1 MNGFLVPA
9 NAKRGTLIFNIFRPF
24 DLIMFGTG
32 MAVTLLLLVLV
43 DSNNTIMILLSCLPV
58 GVTGQYLIIIMS
70 YVLYKVYLDFSQKEE
85 IIYGEVGVF
94 MKNSATTKNSSK
106 YTEDWLPIK
115 SIANGAIIL
124 DNKQKV
130 TGIKIKPRNIFI
142 LDQGT
147 QDNTIIALKN
157 FYNTIDFEF
166 WLISA
171 DRPVDLNNYL
181 ARLQLLYNQTPNP
194 AVRKLINQDIDKA
207 NDFMNNNITDTEYYI
222 LFKDKNDD
230 LIQKRLR
237 TLITG
242 LASAGLE
249 AKQVSNDDLR
259 IILDNFLNSG
269 MTTNFGTVIA

>member
-1 MNGFLVPA
+1 MA
-9 NAKRGTLIFNIFRPF
+9 NLQ
-24 DLIMFGTG
+24 M
-32 MAVTLLLLVLV
+32 
-43 DSNNTIMILLSCLPV
+43 
-58 GVTGQYLIIIMS
+58 
-70 YVLYKVYLDFSQKEE
+70 
-85 IIYGEVGVF
+85 
-94 MKNSATTKNSSK
+94 TTKTKSNSK
-106 YTEDWLPIK
+106 YTEDWIPIRNI
-115 SIANGAIIL
+115 SNGMIVL
-124 DNKQKV
+124 DNKKKV
-130 TGIKIKPRNIFI
+130 TGVKIRPRNIFI

-147 QDNTIIALKN
+147 QDNVLIALKN

-222 LFKDKNDD
+222 LFKEKNDD

-237 TLITG
+237 TLVTG
-242 LASAGLE
+242 LANAGLE
-249 AKQVSNDDLR
+249 STQVSNDDLR

-269 MTTNFGTVIA
+269 MTTNFGTVIS